1 MWQFICGGCG
11 IVLSQA
17 ERGSVTKTSSIPA
30 LEGMLGWG
38 FLRGDSVTGIF
49 RGGNVLLCWLV
60 SCIVFGSFALVAQ
73 AQEGE
78 RERILEDFSPYRDG
92 PPQVEGIQP
101 GLKLDATNATVA
113 SAVLPPEIQTYL
125 AAGDFSITVQETTD
139 LQLRQAFIDATL
151 QHHSGVVVGEGELQN
166 YVAGRPFPVLDAD
179 DPQAGLKAV
188 WNLRYRDQGDDAQ
201 MWATNS
207 LVNSNGN
214 TERSQSFAF
223 FSLYGMHRPD
233 SVRNVPQWEKQGI
246 YTKQYTR
253 MLAPSDSEGNQI
265 LSVQPDSDF
274 LLHDQWAYDP
284 KTRRTRKIVYTP
296 YISPGRGVVLIED
309 RSGFLGYIHAYDWK
323 YVREQTVLAP
333 GPIRASAPTW
343 GGRGNWY
350 LIDPWELR
358 QAVVVEATPK
368 ISHPLYSRR
377 ILYIDVQTS
386 LPLFSFTYDHAGE
399 HKRSFLMVARH
410 PEFDPWGNT
419 DWVAQIAAQG
429 SIDYQLERANNFQI
443 TKILLNRALPPSQ
456 FTVMTLMLRGK

>member
-1 MWQFICGGCG
+1 M
-11 IVLSQA
+11 
-17 ERGSVTKTSSIPA
+17 
-30 LEGMLGWG
+30 GWG
-38 FLRGDSVTGIF
+38 FLRGDSVTSIF
-49 RGGNVLLCWLV
+49 HGGSVLLCWLV
-60 SCIVFGSFALVAQ
+60 SCMFLGSFAPVAQ
-73 AQEGE
+73 AQEGA
-78 RERILEDFSPYRDG
+78 RERILKDFFLYRDG

-101 GLKLDATNATVA
+101 GLKLDAANAAVA
-113 SAVLPPEIQTYL
+113 AAVLPPEIQTYL
-125 AAGDFSITVQETTD
+125 AAGDFSISVQETTD

-151 QHHSGVVVGEGELQN
+151 QHHRGVVVGEGELQN
-166 YVAGRPFPVLDAD
+166 YVAGRPFPALNAD

-214 TERSQSFAF
+214 TERSQTFAF

-233 SVRNVPQWEKQGI
+233 SAKNLPQWEKQGI

-284 KTRRTRKIVYTP
+284 TTRRTRKIVYTP

-323 YVREQTVLAP
+323 YLREQTVLTP

-350 LIDPWELR
+350 LVDPWELR
-358 QAVVVEATPK
+358 RAVVVEATPK

-386 LPLFSFTYDHAGE
+386 LPLFSFTYDHEGR
-399 HKRSFLMVARH
+399 HKRSFMVVARH
-410 PEFDPWGNT
+410 PN
-419 DWVAQIAAQG
+419 
-429 SIDYQLERANNFQI
+429 SIRGAI
-443 TKILLNRALPPSQ
+443 RTGWRRLPPRAQLTISLSGPTI
-456 FTVMTLMLRGK
+456 FRSPSFSSIGPSLRVSSPS

>member
-1 MWQFICGGCG
+1 M
-11 IVLSQA
+11 
-17 ERGSVTKTSSIPA
+17 
-30 LEGMLGWG
+30 GWG
-38 FLRGDSVTGIF
+38 FLRGNRVTSIF
-49 RGGNVLLCWLV
+49 RGGRVLLCCLV
-60 SCIVFGSFALVAQ
+60 SWVVFGFFASVAP

-78 RERILEDFSPYRDG
+78 HARVLENFFLYRDG
-92 PPQVEGIQP
+92 PLQVEGIQS
-101 GLKLDATNATVA
+101 GLKLDATNASAA
-113 SAVLPPEIQTYL
+113 SAVLPPEILTYL

-139 LQLRQAFIDATL
+139 LPLRQAFIDATL
-151 QHHSGVVVGEGELQN
+151 QHYRGVVVGEGELQN
-166 YVAGRPFPVLDAD
+166 YVAGQPFPVLQAD
-179 DPQAGLKAV
+179 DPQAGLKAA

-214 TERSQSFAF
+214 TERSQTFAF

-233 SVRNVPQWEKQGI
+233 SAKNLPRWEKHGI

-265 LSVQPDSDF
+265 LAVQPDNDF
-274 LLHDQWAYDP
+274 LPHDQWAYDP

-323 YVREQTVLAP
+323 YLREQTVLTP

-350 LIDPWELR
+350 LVDPWELR
-358 QAVVVEATPK
+358 RAVVVEATPK
-368 ISHPLYSRR
+368 NSHPLYSKR

-386 LPLFSFTYDHAGE
+386 LPLFSFTYDHEGQ
-399 HKRSFLMVARH
+399 HKRSFLAVARH
-410 PEFDPWGNT
+410 PEFNPWGNK

>member
-1 MWQFICGGCG
+1 M
-11 IVLSQA
+11 
-17 ERGSVTKTSSIPA
+17 
-30 LEGMLGWG
+30 GWG
-38 FLRGDSVTGIF
+38 FLRGDSVTSIF
-49 RGGNVLLCWLV
+49 RGGGFLLGWFV
-60 SCIVFGSFALVAQ
+60 SCVVFGAFASVAQ
-73 AQEGE
+73 AQENG
-78 RERILEDFSPYRDG
+78 RERILEDFSPYREG
-92 PPQVEGIQP
+92 SPQVEGIQP
-101 GLKLDATNATVA
+101 GLKIDATNAAVA
-113 SAVLPPEIQTYL
+113 SAVLPPEILTYL
-125 AAGDFSITVQETTD
+125 AAGDFSISVQETTD

-151 QHHSGVVVGEGELQN
+151 AHHGGVVVGEGELQN
-166 YVAGRPFPVLDAD
+166 YVAGRPFPVLQAD

-233 SVRNVPQWEKQGI
+233 SAKNVPQWEKQGI

-265 LSVQPDSDF
+265 LSVQPDSD
-274 LLHDQWAYDP
+274 LLPHDQWAYDP

-309 RSGFLGYIHAYDWK
+309 RSGFLGHIHAYDWK
-323 YVREQTVLAP
+323 YVREQTILTP

-350 LIDPWELR
+350 LVDPWELR
-358 QAVVVEATPK
+358 RAVVVEATPK
-368 ISHPLYSRR
+368 IAHPLYSRR

-386 LPLFSFTYDHAGE
+386 LPLFSFTYDHDGE

-410 PEFDPWGNT
+410 PEFNPWGNT
-419 DWVAQIAAQG
+419 EGAAQIAAQA

>member
-1 MWQFICGGCG
+1 MLF
-11 IVLSQA
+11 
-17 ERGSVTKTSSIPA
+17 
-30 LEGMLGWG
+30 LGWG
-38 FLRGDSVTGIF
+38 FLRGNRVTSIF
-49 RGGNVLLCWLV
+49 RGGRVLLCCLV
-60 SCIVFGSFALVAQ
+60 SWVVFGSCAWVAQ

-78 RERILEDFSPYRDG
+78 RERILENFSLYRDG
-92 PPQVEGIQP
+92 PLQVEGIQP
-101 GLKLDATNATVA
+101 GLKLDATNASVA
-113 SAVLPPEIQTYL
+113 SAVLPPEILTYL

-151 QHHSGVVVGEGELQN
+151 QHHSGVVVGEGDLQN

-214 TERSQSFAF
+214 TERSQTFAF

-233 SVRNVPQWEKQGI
+233 SAKNVPQWEKHGI

-265 LSVQPDSDF
+265 LAVQPDNDF
-274 LLHDQWAYDP
+274 LPHDQWAYDP

-323 YVREQTVLAP
+323 YLREQTVLTP

-350 LIDPWELR
+350 LVDPWELR
-358 QAVVVEATPK
+358 RAVVVEATPK
-368 ISHPLYSRR
+368 NSHPLYSKR

-386 LPLFSFTYDHAGE
+386 LPLFAFTYDHEGQ
-399 HKRSFLMVARH
+399 HKRSFLVVARH
-410 PEFDPWGNT
+410 PEFNPWGNT

-443 TKILLNRALPPSQ
+443 TKFLLNRDLPPTQ

>member
-1 MWQFICGGCG
+1 M
-11 IVLSQA
+11 
-17 ERGSVTKTSSIPA
+17 
-30 LEGMLGWG
+30 GWG
-38 FLRGDSVTGIF
+38 FLRGDSVTSIF
-49 RGGNVLLCWLV
+49 HGGSVLLCWLV
-60 SCIVFGSFALVAQ
+60 SCMFLGSFAPVAQ
-73 AQEGE
+73 AQEGA
-78 RERILEDFSPYRDG
+78 RERLLKDFFLYRDG

-101 GLKLDATNATVA
+101 GLKLDAANAAVA
-113 SAVLPPEIQTYL
+113 AAVLPPEIQTYL
-125 AAGDFSITVQETTD
+125 AAGDFSISVQETTD
-139 LQLRQAFIDATL
+139 LQLRQAFIDATF
-151 QHHSGVVVGEGELQN
+151 QHHRGVVVGEGELQN
-166 YVAGRPFPVLDAD
+166 YVAGRPFPALNAD

-214 TERSQSFAF
+214 TERSQTFAF

-233 SVRNVPQWEKQGI
+233 SAKNLPQWEKQGI

-284 KTRRTRKIVYTP
+284 TTRRTRKIVYTP

-309 RSGFLGYIHAYDWK
+309 RSGFLGYIHAYDWT
-323 YVREQTVLAP
+323 YLREQTVLTP

-350 LIDPWELR
+350 LVDPWELR
-358 QAVVVEATPK
+358 RAVVVEATPK

-386 LPLFSFTYDHAGE
+386 LPLFSFTYDHDGQ
-399 HKRSFLMVARH
+399 HKRSFMVVARH

-419 DWVAQIAAQG
+419 DWVAQIAAQS

-443 TKILLNRALPPSQ
+443 TKFLLNRALPPSQ
-456 FTVMTLMLRGK
+456 FTVMNLMLRGK

>member
-1 MWQFICGGCG
+1 MRNF
-11 IVLSQA
+11 
-17 ERGSVTKTSSIPA
+17 
-30 LEGMLGWG
+30 
-38 FLRGDSVTGIF
+38 F
-49 RGGNVLLCWLV
+49 
-60 SCIVFGSFALVAQ
+60 
-73 AQEGE
+73 
-78 RERILEDFSPYRDG
+78 PYRDG
-92 PPQVEGIQP
+92 PLQVEGIRP
-101 GLKLDATNATVA
+101 GLKLDATNAAAA
-113 SAVLPPEIQTYL
+113 SAVLPPEILTYL
-125 AAGDFSITVQETTD
+125 AAGDFSVSVQETTD
-139 LQLRQAFIDATL
+139 LPLRQSFIDATL

-166 YVAGRPFPVLDAD
+166 YVAGRPFPVLDAA

-214 TERSQSFAF
+214 TERSQTFAF

-233 SVRNVPQWEKQGI
+233 SAKDLPQWEKHGI

-265 LSVQPDSDF
+265 LAVQPDND
-274 LLHDQWAYDP
+274 LLPHDQWAYDP

-323 YVREQTVLAP
+323 YLREQTVLTP
-333 GPIRASAPTW
+333 GPIRATAPTW

-350 LIDPWELR
+350 LVDPWELR
-358 QAVVVEATPK
+358 RAVVVEATPK
-368 ISHPLYSRR
+368 NSHPLYSRR
-377 ILYIDVQTS
+377 VLYIDVQTS
-386 LPLFSFTYDHAGE
+386 LPLFAFAYDHEGQ
-399 HKRSFLMVARH
+399 HKRSFMMVARH
-410 PEFDPWGNT
+410 PAFNPWGNT

-443 TKILLNRALPPSQ
+443 TKFLLNRALPPSQ

>member
-1 MWQFICGGCG
+1 M
-11 IVLSQA
+11 
-17 ERGSVTKTSSIPA
+17 
-30 LEGMLGWG
+30 
-38 FLRGDSVTGIF
+38 
-49 RGGNVLLCWLV
+49 
-60 SCIVFGSFALVAQ
+60 
-73 AQEGE
+73 
-78 RERILEDFSPYRDG
+78 
-92 PPQVEGIQP
+92 
-101 GLKLDATNATVA
+101 
-113 SAVLPPEIQTYL
+113 
-125 AAGDFSITVQETTD
+125 
-139 LQLRQAFIDATL
+139 
-151 QHHSGVVVGEGELQN
+151 VVGEGELQN
-166 YVAGRPFPVLDAD
+166 YVAGQPFPVLQAD
-179 DPQAGLKAV
+179 DPQAGLKAA

-214 TERSQSFAF
+214 TERSQTFAF

-233 SVRNVPQWEKQGI
+233 SAKNVPQWEKQGV

-265 LSVQPDSDF
+265 LAVQPDNDF
-274 LLHDQWAYDP
+274 LPHDQWAYDP

-350 LIDPWELR
+350 LVDPWELR
-358 QAVVVEATPK
+358 RAVVVEATPK
-368 ISHPLYSRR
+368 NSHPLYSKR

-386 LPLFSFTYDHAGE
+386 LPLFSFTYDHEGQ
-399 HKRSFLMVARH
+399 HKRSFMVVARH

-443 TKILLNRALPPSQ
+443 TKIFLNRALPPSQ

>member
-1 MWQFICGGCG
+1 MP
-11 IVLSQA
+11 VLSAA
-17 ERGSVTKTSSIPA
+17 EG
-30 LEGMLGWG
+30 GWG
-38 FLRGDSVTGIF
+38 SLRGDRVKSMF
-49 RGGNVLLCWLV
+49 RGGRVLLCWLV
-60 SCIVFGSFALVAQ
+60 SCVVFGSFASTAQ
-73 AQEGE
+73 AQGEE
-78 RERILEDFSPYRDG
+78 RERILERFFPYREG

-101 GLKLDATNATVA
+101 GLKLDATNAAVA
-113 SAVLPPEIQTYL
+113 SAVLPPEILTYL
-125 AAGDFSITVQETTD
+125 AAGDFSITVQETTN
-139 LQLRQAFIDATL
+139 LPLRQAFIDATL
-151 QHHSGVVVGEGELQN
+151 QHYRGVVVGEGELQN
-166 YVAGRPFPVLDAD
+166 YVAGQPFPVLQAD
-179 DPQAGLKAV
+179 DPQAGLKAA

-207 LVNSNGN
+207 LLNSNGN
-214 TERSQSFAF
+214 TERSQTFAF

-233 SVRNVPQWEKQGI
+233 SAKNLPRWEKHGI

-265 LSVQPDSDF
+265 LAVQPDNDF
-274 LLHDQWAYDP
+274 LPHDQWAYDP

-323 YVREQTVLAP
+323 YLREQTVLTP

-350 LIDPWELR
+350 LVDPWELR
-358 QAVVVEATPK
+358 RAVVVEATPK
-368 ISHPLYSRR
+368 ISHPLYSKR

-386 LPLFSFTYDHAGE
+386 LPLFAFTYDHEGQ
-399 HKRSFLMVARH
+399 HKRSFLVVARH
-410 PEFDPWGNT
+410 PEFNPWGNK

-443 TKILLNRALPPSQ
+443 TKILLNRDLPPSQ

>member
-1 MWQFICGGCG
+1 M
-11 IVLSQA
+11 
-17 ERGSVTKTSSIPA
+17 
-30 LEGMLGWG
+30 GWG
-38 FLRGDSVTGIF
+38 FLRGDSVTSIF
-49 RGGNVLLCWLV
+49 HGGSVLLCWLV
-60 SCIVFGSFALVAQ
+60 SCMFLGSFAPVAQ
-73 AQEGE
+73 AQEGA
-78 RERILEDFSPYRDG
+78 RERILKDFFLYRDG

-101 GLKLDATNATVA
+101 GLKLDATNAAVA
-113 SAVLPPEIQTYL
+113 AAVLPPEIQTYL
-125 AAGDFSITVQETTD
+125 AAGDFSISVQETTD

-151 QHHSGVVVGEGELQN
+151 QHHRGVVVGEGALQN
-166 YVAGRPFPVLDAD
+166 YVAGRPFPALNAD
-179 DPQAGLKAV
+179 DPQVGLKAV

-207 LVNSNGN
+207 LVNGNGN
-214 TERSQSFAF
+214 TERSQTFAF

-233 SVRNVPQWEKQGI
+233 SAKNLPQWEKQGI

-284 KTRRTRKIVYTP
+284 TTRRTRKIVYTP

-323 YVREQTVLAP
+323 YLREQTVLTP

-350 LIDPWELR
+350 LVDPWELR
-358 QAVVVEATPK
+358 RAVVVEATPK

-386 LPLFSFTYDHAGE
+386 LPLFSFTYDHEGQ
-399 HKRSFLMVARH
+399 HKRSFMVVARH

-419 DWVAQIAAQG
+419 DWVAQIAAQS

-443 TKILLNRALPPSQ
+443 TKFLLNRALPPSQ
-456 FTVMTLMLRGK
+456 FTVMNLMLRGK